1 MSKERE
7 LLAHALDR
15 LKHINFE
22 DDHLTNDL
30 IQTIQKYLVQP
41 EHTSEPVA
49 WIIQTEVEGKLLEWV
64 CTDKKRYMEAH
75 DGTKDPIPLYL
86 APKREQGLREDLR
99 EGISFCDHFAGL
111 AMQGLLNGVDNYTM
125 STKATWAYNMAD
137 AMLME
142 RSKRD
147 EQR

>member
-1 MSKERE
+1 MNEIEILKAVIEDLKVNNRALIDDLSMAKTA
-7 LLAHALDR
+7 LAETMKLF
-15 LKHINFE
+15 NNQP
-22 DDHLTNDL
+22 ND
-30 IQTIQKYLVQP
+30 
-41 EHTSEPVA
+41 S
-49 WIIQTEVEGKLLEWV
+49 
-64 CTDKKRYMEAH
+64 
-75 DGTKDPIPLYL
+75 
-86 APKREQGLREDLR
+86 GLR
-99 EGISFCDHFAGL
+99 DHFAGL